1 MTIKISEL
9 NSLTTVLGN
18 VQIPLVANVAG
29 TLTTVKGNVAQL
41 TDYILGTSG
50 VDYANI
56 VANAGVQAGQIATLT
71 SNAAVQSGLIAD
83 IYSNLAVKTG
93 EIVDLQANAAIQ
105 AGALATLTANAAV
118 QSGILDTL
126 TSNAAVQS
134 GLIADLTSNAAVQ
147 SGLIADLTGNAA
159 VQSGLLANLDAN
171 AAVQAGAITT
181 LTSNAAVQAGAIADL
196 TSNSAVQAGLIAN
209 ITSYSN
215 SAVASYLPT
224 YSGNIGLDRLLFT
237 DLSTQTTA
245 YTGQSWRTLLE
256 STLTEKPNWLSYY
269 PDGDKPTLN
278 TNFGF
283 DGNGMWFYGNATNQH
298 AYPIRTNVHFH
309 ETDVT
314 EIITTINFAN
324 ANNDHGFA
332 IFNTSTTQPYWRDST
347 DATRIA
353 FQLSVG
359 TPQLFG
365 RTTSDT
371 GTSNLLT
378 ATNSYTIRFVYD
390 PATNITV
397 YIHDGT
403 SVSGT
408 LLETLTIAEAL
419 PAGDYVIGFDADQDA
434 SGFKSY
440 YTSLTVKTLAN
451 AVFNNIDVVND
462 LTVSGNVTG
471 NLIPSANI
479 TYSLGSPTAQ
489 WKDLYLSGSTIYI
502 GGGNIA
508 VTGNTLTTSLPFTV
522 TGTLSADDLVVTSS
536 IGCGSLYTG
545 QLDVT
550 GITTLY
556 QTGFDSNVANLAYG
570 TVALSVTTNGDPRAD
585 EGALIFEGNN
595 PDGDGIVPSNDN
607 QYSLGKLGYTWS
619 SVHSQTVEVGDRI
632 NLPLGGGVTDVVI
645 PSGNVSILVGPLNGA
660 AAIVVNSANIE
671 IVNSVEVTSANA
683 TVTIHNANTAVTHT
697 WQFTE
702 AGNLTGNISFTMANT
717 DHWTSNVSTIS
728 DALNQLAE
736 RIWAIENSV

>member
-18 VQIPLVANVAG
+18 VQIPLVANIAG
-29 TLTTVKGNVAQL
+29 TLTTVKGNVDQL
-41 TDYILGTSG
+41 TNYILGTSG

-56 VANAGVQAGQIATLT
+56 VANAGIQAGQIASLT

-83 IYSNLAVKTG
+83 L
-93 EIVDLQANAAIQ
+93 D
-105 AGALATLTANAAV
+105 ANAAV
-118 QSGILDTL
+118 QSGLIAGLEANAATQAGVLTTL

-147 SGLIADLTGNAA
+147 SGLITDLTSNAA
-159 VQSGLLANLDAN
+159 VQSGLLAGLEAN
-171 AAVQAGAITT
+171 AAVQSGLITD
-181 LTSNAAVQAGAIADL
+181 LTSNAAVQAGAIANL
-196 TSNSAVQAGLIAN
+196 TSNVSTQANLIAN

-237 DLSTQTTA
+237 DLSEQTTA

-269 PDGDKPTLN
+269 PDGDKPTLD

-283 DGNGMWFYGNATNQH
+283 DNNGMWFYGNATDQH
-298 AYPIRTNVHFH
+298 AYPIRTNVNFH
-309 ETDVT
+309 DTDVT
-314 EIITTINFAN
+314 EIITTINFGN

-332 IFNTSTTQPYWRDST
+332 IFNAATTQPYWRDST

-365 RTTSDT
+365 ITASDT

-378 ATNSYTIRFVYD
+378 AGNSYTIRFVYD
-390 PATNITV
+390 PANNVTV

-403 SVSGT
+403 SVSDT
-408 LLETLTIAEAL
+408 LIETLTITEAL
-419 PAGDYVIGFDADQDA
+419 PSGDYIIGFDADQDA

-440 YTSLTVKTLAN
+440 YTSLTIKTLAN
-451 AVFNNIDVVND
+451 AVFNNVDIVND
-462 LTVSGNVTG
+462 LIVNRIGG
-471 NLIPSANI
+471 NLIPSANV
-479 TYSLGSPTAQ
+479 TYSLGSETAQ

-502 GGGNIA
+502 GGGNISVA
-508 VTGNTLTTSLPFTV
+508 GNTLTTSLPFTA
-522 TGTLSADDLVVTSS
+522 TGTIEADDLVVTNS
-536 IGCGSLYTG
+536 IACGTIFAGQSELTG
-545 QLDVT
+545 V
-550 GITTLY
+550 TTLY

-595 PDGDGIVPSNDN
+595 PDGVGIVPSNDN
-607 QYSLGKLGYTWS
+607 QYTLGAASHRWS
-619 SVHSQTVEVGDRI
+619 TVHADTISTTTV
-632 NLPLGGGVTDVVI
+632 NLPLNGTVTGVTFESIDYAILNGSNIGGAALTAGNSYVGVTQTFANVVI
-645 PSGNVSILVGPLNGA
+645 Y
-660 AAIVVNSANIE
+660 
-671 IVNSVEVTSANA
+671 
-683 TVTIHNANTAVTHT
+683 NANTAVTHT
-697 WQFTE
+697 WQFTQDGDIKLPSAGDILDS
-702 AGNLTGNISFTMANT
+702 AGNSAITSFTMSNAA
-717 DHWTSNVSTIS
+717 HWTTPVTTIAA
-728 DALNQLAE
+728 ALNQIAE
-736 RIWAIENSV
+736 RLWDIENPV

>member
-9 NSLTTVLGN
+9 SSLTTVLGN

-29 TLTTVKGNVAQL
+29 TLTTVKGNIAQL

-56 VANAGVQAGQIATLT
+56 VANAGVQAGQLASLT

-93 EIVDLQANAAIQ
+93 EIVDLQANAATQ
-105 AGALATLTANAAV
+105 AGTLATLTANAAA

-147 SGLIADLTGNAA
+147 SGLIADLTSNAA

-181 LTSNAAVQAGAIADL
+181 LTSNAAVQSGLIADL
-196 TSNSAVQAGLIAN
+196 TSNAAVQSGILDTLTSNAAVQSGLIANLTSNVAVQSGLIAN

-224 YSGNIGLDRLLFT
+224 YSGNIGLDRLQFT
-237 DLSTQTTA
+237 DLSEQTTA

-256 STLTEKPNWLSYY
+256 STLNDKPSWLSYY
-269 PDGDKPTLN
+269 PDGDKPTLD

-283 DGNGMWFYGNATNQH
+283 DGSGMWFYGNANDQH

-332 IFNTSTTQPYWRDST
+332 IFNTATTQPYWRDST

-365 RTTSDT
+365 QTTSDT

-378 ATNSYTIRFVYD
+378 AGNNYTIRFVYD

-434 SGFKSY
+434 AGFKSY

-451 AVFNNIDVVND
+451 AVFNNVDVVND

-471 NLIPSANI
+471 N
-479 TYSLGSPTAQ
+479 
-489 WKDLYLSGSTIYI
+489 
-502 GGGNIA
+502 
-508 VTGNTLTTSLPFTV
+508 V
-522 TGTLSADDLVVTSS
+522 
-536 IGCGSLYTG
+536 
-545 QLDVT
+545 
-550 GITTLY
+550 
-556 QTGFDSNVANLAYG
+556 
-570 TVALSVTTNGDPRAD
+570 
-585 EGALIFEGNN
+585 
-595 PDGDGIVPSNDN
+595 
-607 QYSLGKLGYTWS
+607 
-619 SVHSQTVEVGDRI
+619 
-632 NLPLGGGVTDVVI
+632 
-645 PSGNVSILVGPLNGA
+645 
-660 AAIVVNSANIE
+660 
-671 IVNSVEVTSANA
+671 
-683 TVTIHNANTAVTHT
+683 
-697 WQFTE
+697 
-702 AGNLTGNISFTMANT
+702 SFTMANIV
-717 DHWTSNVSTIS
+717 HWTSNVSTIS

-736 RIWAIENSV
+736 RIWAIENPV